1 MKLEFNGRS
10 ICINSVF
17 EKDINPNIMSMIEKE
32 NKDNRFLY
40 NHDTIWY
47 AQKIPSGFEFNKVYY
62 KVNGKSLQ
70 GFKIR
75 MCILNRKGDC
85 NYPLYY
91 LVEYPNGSLEW
102 KQDFLDNNTLLFETP
117 NDFFEYLNGY
127 DELAIRIKNLHLY
140 SFSRHCGASDYLR
153 FAKTWFWSSKDEKP
167 MKKHS
172 NIKYILFNE
181 QGLIPILRATSML
194 NEYTSQEECMKVKMN
209 GFTIEEFPQS
219 EFSFNINIEI
229 KKNEPIVRTL
239 KFVEE

>member
-1 MKLEFNGRS
+1 MRLEYNGRS
-10 ICINSVF
+10 ICINEVF

-40 NHDTIWY
+40 NYDVIWGG
-47 AQKIPSGFEFNKVYY
+47 QKIPSGFEFNKVYY
-62 KVNGKSLQ
+62 KVNGKALQ

-91 LVEYPNGSLEW
+91 LVEYSNGSLEW
-102 KQDFLDNNTLLFETP
+102 KQDFLDNNTLLFESP

-127 DELAIRIKNLHLY
+127 EELAIRIKISHLY
-140 SFSRHCGASDYLR
+140 SFSRMGGNDYIR
-153 FAKTWFWSSKDEKP
+153 FARTWFWSSKDEKP
-167 MKKHS
+167 MKKYS
-172 NIKYILFNE
+172 NIRYMLLNE
-181 QGLIPILRATSML
+181 QGLIPILRTYSAL
-194 NEYTSQEECMKVKMN
+194 NEYSSQEECMKEKMN
-209 GFTIEEFPQS
+209 GFVIEEFPQS

>member
-1 MKLEFNGRS
+1 MRLEYNGRS
-10 ICINSVF
+10 ICINEVF
-17 EKDINPNIMSMIEKE
+17 EKDNNPNIMSMIEKE
-32 NKDNRFLY
+32 NKDKRFLY
-40 NHDTIWY
+40 NNDVIWGG
-47 AQKIPSGFEFNKVYY
+47 QKIPSGFEFNKVYY
-62 KVNGKSLQ
+62 KVNGKTLQ

-91 LVEYPNGSLEW
+91 LVEYSNGSLEW
-102 KQDFLDNNTLLFETP
+102 KQDFLDNNTLLFESP

-127 DELAIRIKNLHLY
+127 EELAIRIKISHLY
-140 SFSRHCGASDYLR
+140 SFSRMGGNDYIR
-153 FAKTWFWSSKDEKP
+153 FARTWFWSSKDEKP
-167 MKKHS
+167 MKKYS
-172 NIKYILFNE
+172 NIKYILLNE
-181 QGLIPILRATSML
+181 QGLIPILRTSSTL
-194 NEYTSQEECMKVKMN
+194 NEYSSQEECMKEKMN

>member
-1 MKLEFNGRS
+1 MLLEFNGRS
-10 ICINSVF
+10 ICINEVF
-17 EKDINPNIMSMIEKE
+17 EKEINPSVMSMIEKGNE
-32 NKDNRFLY
+32 DNRFLY
-40 NHDTIWY
+40 NNDVILT

-75 MCILNRKGDC
+75 LCVLNRKGDG

-91 LVEYPNGSLEW
+91 LVEYPNGELKW
-102 KQDFLDNNTLLFETP
+102 VKDFLDNNTLLFEEP
-117 NDFFEYLNGY
+117 NDFFDYLNGY
-127 DELAIRIKNLHLY
+127 SELAIRIKILSLY
-140 SFSRHCGASDYLR
+140 SFSRRFGASDYIR
-153 FAKTWFWSSKDEKP
+153 FTRTWFWSNKDEKP
-167 MKKHS
+167 MKKYS
-172 NIKYILFNE
+172 NIRFMLLNE

-194 NEYTSQEECMKVKMN
+194 NEYTSQEECMKGKLN

>member
-40 NHDTIWY
+40 NNDTIWY
-47 AQKIPSGFEFNKVYY
+47 SQKIPSGFEFNKVYY
-62 KVNGKSLQ
+62 KVNGKTLQ

-102 KQDFLDNNTLLFETP
+102 KQDFLDNNTLLFESP
-117 NDFFEYLNGY
+117 NDFFDYLNGY
-127 DELAIRIKNLHLY
+127 NELAIRINNLHLY
-140 SFSRHCGASDYLR
+140 SFSGHRTSNYLR
-153 FAKTWFWSSKDEKP
+153 FTKTWFWSSKDEKP
-167 MKKHS
+167 MKKYS
-172 NIKYILFNE
+172 NIRFMLLNE
-181 QGLIPILRATSML
+181 QGLIPILRASSIL
-194 NEYTSQEECMKVKMN
+194 NEYSSQEECMKEKMN
-209 GFTIEEFPQS
+209 GFTIEEFPQT

-229 KKNEPIVRTL
+229 KKKEPIVRTL
-239 KFVEE
+239 KFMEE